1 MNDVIASAWSAEEA
15 LLTAGVR
22 SDAHR
27 LRALLA
33 PEFYEIGQ
41 SGHRWSRDEVVV
53 ALANETST
61 HQNSTTGAT
70 EASATPVAELTEREE
85 RHIAPDTV
93 LLSYR
98 LDFESKVS
106 RRSSLWRR
114 RDGSVECLFHQGTP
128 LPRD

>member
-22 SDAHR
+22 SDEHR

-53 ALANETST
+53 ALVNETST
-61 HQNSTTGAT
+61 RQDSTA
-70 EASATPVAELTEREE
+70 EAAASPAAHLTEREA
-85 RHIAPDTV
+85 RYIARDTV

-98 LDFESKVS
+98 LVFESKAS
-106 RRSSLWRR
+106 RRSSLWRS
-114 RDGSVECLFHQGTP
+114 RDGFIECLFHQGTT
-128 LPRD
+128 LLRD

>member
-53 ALANETST
+53 ALVNETST
-61 HQNSTTGAT
+61 RQDSTA
-70 EASATPVAELTEREE
+70 EAAASPAAHLTEREA

-93 LLSYR
+93 LLSYC
-98 LDFESKVS
+98 LVIESKAS
-106 RRSSLWRR
+106 RRSSLWRW
-114 RDGSVECLFHQGTP
+114 RDDSIECLFHQGTP
-128 LPRD
+128 VPRD